1 MALQGCSQNWQLL
14 VSLQTALS
22 GAWVIAHAGDLVRR
36 HQESWRALTYRDG
49 KPHYWKL
56 GTYPQVTVQQARRKA
71 REYFEN
77 PQKVE
82 NAAEV
87 GSSLTT

>member
-1 MALQGCSQNWQLL
+1 MERGLSLML
-14 VSLQTALS
+14 VLS
-22 GAWVIAHAGDLVRR
+22 YGGAK
-36 HQESWRALTYRDG
+36 SWRALTYRDG

-77 PQKVE
+77 PAEGGKRRRGRHLQGSGGELVP
-82 NAAEV
+82 AAT
-87 GSSLTT
+87 SSKKKS